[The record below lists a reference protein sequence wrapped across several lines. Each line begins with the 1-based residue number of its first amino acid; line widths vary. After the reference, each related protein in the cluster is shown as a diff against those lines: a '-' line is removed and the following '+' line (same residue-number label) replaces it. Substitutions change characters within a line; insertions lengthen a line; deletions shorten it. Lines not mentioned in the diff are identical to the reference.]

1 MTFTEKLNYLM
12 EQKGIKNRS
21 QLSKLSGIPY
31 TTIVGFF
38 EKGTENIRRTTLI
51 KLSDFFDCSLEY
63 LVSDEIHDENYGKS
77 IGFNINSSEILHL
90 QKYRALDEHGKRII
104 DFNLNEEYERCT
116 AVPEEIKPEIVH
128 IKLAQLPASAGTG
141 VDLYE
146 ENYEIM
152 SVRAC
157 DLTKQADF
165 AVRVSGDSMESTFFD
180 GDILLIESM
189 PYINVGDIGI
199 FVVNGDGFV
208 KEYGGDRLISH
219 NDKYP
224 DIKLTEHDV
233 VICSG
238 RVIGA
243 LEESDFVD

>member
-1 MTFTEKLNYLM
+1 MFNDRLKRLRESRGLTQKEISLKLEMPQRTY
-12 EQKGIKNRS
+12 S
-21 QLSKLSGIPY
+21 SY
-31 TTIVGFF
+31 
-38 EKGTENIRRTTLI
+38 ENNER
-51 KLSDFFDCSLEY
+51 EP
-63 LVSDEIHDENYGKS
+63 N
-77 IGFNINSSEILHL
+77 SEILKKMSFFFGVTIDYLLGIENTNNNQLSSAENLHI
-90 QKYRALDEHGKRII
+90 QKYRTLDEYGKRAI
-104 DFNLNEEYERCT
+104 NELLDTEYERCT
-116 AVPEEIKPEIVH
+116 SVPEEIKPEIVH

-243 LEESDFVD
+243 LEESDFID

>member
-1 MTFTEKLNYLM
+1 MTLGDKIKKARLDMGYTQKKLAELIEAKPTAISNWEKNINKPDIEMVQKLCSTLNVSALYFIPPKIEQQEFTL
-12 EQKGIKNRS
+12 Q
-21 QLSKLSGIPY
+21 
-31 TTIVGFF
+31 
-38 EKGTENIRRTTLI
+38 EKGMV
-51 KLSDFFDCSLEY
+51 K
-63 LVSDEIHDENYGKS
+63 
-77 IGFNINSSEILHL
+77 
-90 QKYRALDEHGKRII
+90 KYRELDIHGKDMVDTVI
-104 DFNLNEEYERCT
+104 EKEYERCT
-116 AVPEEIKPEIVH
+116 AVPEEVKPEIVH

-141 VDLYE
+141 AELYE

-152 SVRAC
+152 SVRAS

-165 AVRVSGDSMESTFFD
+165 AVKVSGDSMENTFFD
-180 GDILLIESM
+180 GNILLIESM
-189 PYINVGDIGI
+189 PFINEGDIGI

>member
-1 MTFTEKLNYLM
+1 MFNDRLKRLRESRGLTQKEISLKLEMPQRTY
-12 EQKGIKNRS
+12 S
-21 QLSKLSGIPY
+21 SY
-31 TTIVGFF
+31 
-38 EKGTENIRRTTLI
+38 ENNER
-51 KLSDFFDCSLEY
+51 EP
-63 LVSDEIHDENYGKS
+63 N
-77 IGFNINSSEILHL
+77 SEILKKMSFFFGVTIDYLLGIENTNNNQLSSAENLHI
-90 QKYRALDEHGKRII
+90 QKYRTLDEYGKRAI
-104 DFNLNEEYERCT
+104 NELLDTEYERCT
-116 AVPEEIKPEIVH
+116 AVPEEVKPEIVH

-165 AVRVSGDSMESTFFD
+165 AVKVSGDSMESTFFD

-243 LEESDFVD
+243 LDENDFID

>member
-1 MTFTEKLNYLM
+1 MTLGDKIKKARLDMGYTQKKLAELIEAKPTAISNWEKNINKPDIEMVQKLCSTLNVSALYFIPPKIEQQEFTL
-12 EQKGIKNRS
+12 Q
-21 QLSKLSGIPY
+21 
-31 TTIVGFF
+31 
-38 EKGTENIRRTTLI
+38 EKGMV
-51 KLSDFFDCSLEY
+51 K
-63 LVSDEIHDENYGKS
+63 
-77 IGFNINSSEILHL
+77 
-90 QKYRALDEHGKRII
+90 KYRELDIHGKDIVDTVI
-104 DFNLNEEYERCT
+104 EKEYERCI
-116 AVPEEIKPEIVH
+116 AVSEEEKPEIIQ
-128 IKLAQLPASAGTG
+128 IKLSQLPASAGTG
-141 VDLYE
+141 VDLYA

-152 SVRAC
+152 SVRAS

-165 AVRVSGDSMESTFFD
+165 AVKVSGDSMESTFFD

-189 PYINVGDIGI
+189 PFINKGDIGI

-219 NDKYP
+219 NEKYP

-243 LEESDFVD
+243 LEESDFID

>member
-1 MTFTEKLNYLM
+1 MTLGDKIKKARLDMGYTQKKLAELIEAKPTAISNWEKNINKPDIEMVQKLCSTLNVSALYFIPPKIEQQEFTL
-12 EQKGIKNRS
+12 Q
-21 QLSKLSGIPY
+21 
-31 TTIVGFF
+31 
-38 EKGTENIRRTTLI
+38 EKGMV
-51 KLSDFFDCSLEY
+51 K
-63 LVSDEIHDENYGKS
+63 
-77 IGFNINSSEILHL
+77 
-90 QKYRALDEHGKRII
+90 KYRELDIHGKDMVDTVI
-104 DFNLNEEYERCT
+104 EKEYERCT
-116 AVPEEIKPEIVH
+116 AGPEEVKPEIVH

-141 VDLYE
+141 AELYE

-152 SVRAC
+152 SVRAS

-165 AVRVSGDSMESTFFD
+165 AVKVSGDSMENTFFD
-180 GDILLIESM
+180 GNILLIESM
-189 PYINVGDIGI
+189 PFINEGDIGI

>member
-1 MTFTEKLNYLM
+1 MKLNEYVNQRRKELNM
-12 EQKGIKNRS
+12 SVDELVIK
-21 QLSKLSGIPY
+21 SGIPKG
-31 TTIVGFF
+31 TLSKITAGINTNPTLSTVEALCKALECSLNDIVGNVHIDAFSLS
-38 EKGTENIRRTTLI
+38 EKNIIKKYRTL
-51 KLSDFFDCSLEY
+51 
-63 LVSDEIHDENYGKS
+63 DEYGKEAVD
-77 IGFNINSSEILHL
+77 GLLDTE
-90 QKYRALDEHGKRII
+90 YR
-104 DFNLNEEYERCT
+104 RCT
-116 AVPEEIKPEIVH
+116 SVPEEVKPEIVH

-141 VDLYE
+141 AELYE

-152 SVRAC
+152 SVRAS

-165 AVRVSGDSMESTFFD
+165 AVKVSGDSMESTFFD

-189 PYINVGDIGI
+189 PFINEGDIGI
-199 FVVNGDGFV
+199 FVVNGGGFV

-243 LEESDFVD
+243 LEESDFID

>member
-1 MTFTEKLNYLM
+1 MGLEKIN
-12 EQKGIKNRS
+12 EFKKQKGLTNA
-21 QLSKLSGIPY
+21 QLAQMTGLTISTVDKITSGHNTNPKLGTVEAICKAVGC
-31 TTIVGFF
+31 TISDLLG
-38 EKGTENIRRTTLI
+38 ENLNNNTSHTIL
-51 KLSDFFDCSLEY
+51 KYSFKED
-63 LVSDEIHDENYGKS
+63 
-77 IGFNINSSEILHL
+77 NIVK
-90 QKYRALDEHGKRII
+90 KYRTLDVYGQKTVDVVLES
-104 DFNLNEEYERCT
+104 EYERCT
-116 AVPEEIKPEIVH
+116 SIPEEEKPEIIQ
-128 IKLAQLPASAGTG
+128 IKLSQLPASAGTG
-141 VDLYE
+141 VDLYA

-152 SVRAC
+152 SVRAS

-165 AVRVSGDSMESTFFD
+165 AVKVSGDSMESTFFD

-189 PYINVGDIGI
+189 PLKNKGDIGI

-243 LEESDFVD
+243 LEESDFID

>member
-1 MTFTEKLNYLM
+1 MFNDRLKRLRESRGLTQKEISLKLEMPQRTY
-12 EQKGIKNRS
+12 S
-21 QLSKLSGIPY
+21 SY
-31 TTIVGFF
+31 
-38 EKGTENIRRTTLI
+38 ENNER
-51 KLSDFFDCSLEY
+51 EP
-63 LVSDEIHDENYGKS
+63 N
-77 IGFNINSSEILHL
+77 SEILKKMSFFFGVTIDYLLGIENTNNNQLSSAENLHI
-90 QKYRALDEHGKRII
+90 QKYRTLDKYGKRAI
-104 DFNLNEEYERCT
+104 NELLDTEYERCT
-116 AVPEEIKPEIVH
+116 AVPEEVKPEIVH

-165 AVRVSGDSMESTFFD
+165 AVKVSGDSMESTFFD

-243 LEESDFVD
+243 LEESDFID